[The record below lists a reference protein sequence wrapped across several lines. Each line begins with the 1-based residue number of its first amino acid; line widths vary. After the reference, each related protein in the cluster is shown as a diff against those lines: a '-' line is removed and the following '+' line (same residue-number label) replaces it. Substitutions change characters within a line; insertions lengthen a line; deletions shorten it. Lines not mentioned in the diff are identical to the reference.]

1 MIKTKIVCTIGPSC
15 NDYETIVALMKA
27 GMNVAR
33 INFSHGTHEQHAQV
47 IKNLKKARQDLHQP
61 LAILLDTKGPE
72 IRLGHLN
79 DPISIHPGSVLTL
92 YREDCPKEDSLIVD
106 QLTINPSHIVDEIQ
120 VGETILI
127 DDGYVEAKVIGKNI
141 QSITIEILHGS
152 VISSKK
158 SINVP
163 HSHVTLEDITEKDIE
178 DIRFGCKHHVDII
191 AASFVRSV
199 SQLLKM
205 KEILK
210 EEDQSDTLLFAKIE
224 NRQGVDHFD
233 SILQVSDGI
242 MIARGDLGVEIPLEQ
257 VPKLQKMMIRK
268 SYLAGKCCIT
278 ATQMLESM
286 IKNPRPTRAEVSDIA
301 NAIYDSTS
309 AVMLSGETAIGKFP
323 VKSVNILNSI
333 IQATEN
339 DFNYRAFFDQHN
351 YLIFHDVPSSV
362 TLAAVKI
369 AFATE
374 AKAIF
379 CLTHSGKTA
388 RLISRLRPQ
397 IPIIALTPS
406 PKTFHELGII
416 WGVIPVLW
424 HACASVQEAF
434 NKLSS
439 FALEKGL
446 VSSGDSIVITAGSPF
461 GVSGTTNMVLAQSI
475 GDVLIRGKSGYGNR
489 VYGNALPLHSPD
501 IKNIHQAKDRILVLC
516 QCDES
521 YLPWIRECS
530 GFIVENSTEDIASE
544 QYALKISQELN
555 KPCLTRADLA
565 FHVVREGQLLTID
578 PSGLLV
584 YRGVVI

>member
-15 NDYETIVALMKA
+15 SDYDSIISLMKA

-33 INFSHGTHEQHAQV
+33 INFSHGSNEQHAQV
-47 IKNLKKARQDLHQP
+47 IQSLKKARQYLQQP

-72 IRLGHLN
+72 IRLGDLSS
-79 DPISIHPGSVLTL
+79 PLEIHPGMILQL
-92 YREDCPKEDSLIVD
+92 HKENDSHKDNI
-106 QLTINPSHIVDEIQ
+106 TITPSHIIDEVQ

-127 DDGYVEAKVIGKNI
+127 DDGYVEAKVINKEPN
-141 QSITIEILHGS
+141 SIAIEILHGS

-158 SINVP
+158 AINVP
-163 HSHVTLEDITEKDIE
+163 NSTVTLEDVTEKDIE
-178 DIRFGCKHHVDII
+178 DIRFGCRHRVDII

-210 EEDQSDTLLFAKIE
+210 EEDQADTLLFAKIE
-224 NRQGVDHFD
+224 NRQGVEHFD
-233 SILQVSDGI
+233 SILQVADGI
-242 MIARGDLGVEIPLEQ
+242 MIARGDLGVEIPLEE

-323 VKSVNILNSI
+323 IKSVEIINSI
-333 IQATEN
+333 ILATER

-388 RLISRLRPQ
+388 RLISRLRPE

-406 PKTFHELGII
+406 SKTYHELAIN
-416 WGVIPVLW
+416 WGVIPLLW

-446 VSSGDSIVITAGSPF
+446 VSSGDSVVITAGSPF

-475 GDVLIRGKSGYGNR
+475 GDVLIRGKSGYGSR
-489 VYGNALPLHSPD
+489 VYGNALPLHDPEQPNKH
-501 IKNIHQAKDRILVLC
+501 IAKDRILIIC
-516 QCDES
+516 RCDAS
-521 YLPWIRECS
+521 YLPWIKES
-530 GFIVENSTEDIASE
+530 AGFIVENSTADSESE

-578 PSGLLV
+578 PSKLLV